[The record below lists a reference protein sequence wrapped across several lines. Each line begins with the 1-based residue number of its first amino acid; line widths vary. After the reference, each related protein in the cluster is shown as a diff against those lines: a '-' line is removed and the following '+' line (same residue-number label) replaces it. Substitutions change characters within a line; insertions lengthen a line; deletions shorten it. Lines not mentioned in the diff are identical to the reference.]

1 MKNQNHSSGH
11 FVVEGKTSSHP
22 KERCKVLHN
31 ALKGLLAGAAGTV
44 ALDIASYA
52 DMALRGRPASNVP
65 SNLASTLAKMVHL
78 PLSSQGVG
86 AQNLTA
92 QNRASGLGA
101 LLGYI
106 NGLGAGVVYSL
117 LRPQRDEVPLPLA
130 STLVGLAAMAA
141 SDVPL
146 VMLKVSDPKT
156 WGASGWLWDVIFH
169 LIYGCVTVAT
179 YETLSNLCGEQ

>member
-1 MKNQNHSSGH
+1 ML
-11 FVVEGKTSSHP
+11 
-22 KERCKVLHN
+22 RN

-52 DMALRGRPASNVP
+52 DMALRGRSSSNAPAKMVSTI
-65 SNLASTLAKMVHL
+65 ASMVHL

-86 AQNLTA
+86 AQDQTA

-106 NGLGAGVVYSL
+106 NGLGTGVVYGL
-117 LRPQRDEVPLPLA
+117 LRSQSDELPLSLA
-130 STLVGLAAMAA
+130 GTLVGLAAMAA

-146 VMLKVSDPKT
+146 VMLKVTDPKT
-156 WGASGWLWDVIFH
+156 
-169 LIYGCVTVAT
+169 
-179 YETLSNLCGEQ
+179 

>member
-1 MKNQNHSSGH
+1 MLG
-11 FVVEGKTSSHP
+11 
-22 KERCKVLHN
+22 N

-44 ALDIASYA
+44 ALDIAGYA
-52 DMALRGRPASNVP
+52 DMALRGRSPSNVP
-65 SNLASTLAKMVHL
+65 SKLASTLAKMVHL
-78 PLSSQGVG
+78 PLSSQGVD

-106 NGLGAGVVYSL
+106 NGLSAGVVYSL
-117 LRPQRDEVPLPLA
+117 LRSQRDEEVPLPLA

-156 WGASGWLWDVIFH
+156 WGVSGWLWDVIFH
-169 LIYGCVTVAT
+169 LIYGFATVAT
-179 YETLSNLCGEQ
+179 YETLAKL

>member
-1 MKNQNHSSGH
+1 
-11 FVVEGKTSSHP
+11 
-22 KERCKVLHN
+22 VLRN

-52 DMALRGRPASNVP
+52 DMALRGRPP
-65 SNLASTLAKMVHL
+65 SNAPSKMVSTLANMLHL

-86 AQNLTA
+86 AQDPTA
-92 QNRASGLGA
+92 QNRESGLGA

-106 NGLGAGVVYSL
+106 NGLGTGVVYSL
-117 LRPQRDEVPLPLA
+117 LRSQRDEEVSLPLA
-130 STLVGLAAMAA
+130 GTLVGMGAMAA

-156 WGASGWLWDVIFH
+156 WGASGWISDIIPH
-169 LIYGCVTVAT
+169 LIYGFVTVAT
-179 YETLSNLCGEQ
+179 YEALANL